1 MVSKQLERP
10 VDVKHMGVYSFQ
22 RDLNHID
29 LDGFIVYGIYTI
41 ANESVLLV
49 TMYSPAMATSQF
61 LISDFL
67 ELVHLFSSIVEP
79 EYEF

>member
-49 TMYSPAMATSQF
+49 TM
-61 LISDFL
+61 
-67 ELVHLFSSIVEP
+67 
-79 EYEF
+79 